1 MTRTSCRSAR
11 PSPASSPRSPRP
23 CASAMQTGSAWPSPS
38 CRWRRS
44 SAGSP
49 RRKVRF
55 WEFFFLLPFFFPFLF
70 LEVSPTKE
78 ILSKES
84 LTPPLQKCFQ
94 QNAGLVQSAFLFGY
108 AATQLVGGAAADK
121 YGGRRVLGLG
131 IAFFSLAQLATPA
144 LLSAAAGSAVAS
156 SSSSSSSSSAAAAA
170 AATLASSRTL
180 AAALFARAAV
190 GLGEGVALPSMS
202 SLVARHVPPSCR
214 ATALGASFSGFHCG
228 NLVGLALSPVLLA
241 RLGWRGMFAFFGAA
255 GAPLLL
261 FWLSLVPESERVKK
275 KKKKKEKENDG
286 GRDAPP
292 STPPASTS
300 SPPSPPQPPRI
311 TPRAL
316 LSSRHTW
323 AIIVANVANHWGYFV
338 YLSWLPSYFH
348 RALGLDLA
356 ASAAASLC
364 PWALMAAGSSASGAL
379 ADWLVRARRWPV
391 RRVRVTLQLVAFLVP
406 AAALV
411 TLVLVGGGGGGGGGA
426 GGSGAAAA
434 AAASRPLHPALAIAL
449 VAAALGTTS
458 LGQAGFVANM
468 ADVAPRAAGAM
479 FGLCNTF
486 GSAAGIAGVVGAGA
500 IVQATGGSFAP
511 LFLLTAGL
519 YCVGAAVFA
528 TFASGEAV
536 F

>member
-1 MTRTSCRSAR
+1 LNEKKS
-11 PSPASSPRSPRP
+11 
-23 CASAMQTGSAWPSPS
+23 QQQ
-38 CRWRRS
+38 
-44 SAGSP
+44 
-49 RRKVRF
+49 KQ
-55 WEFFFLLPFFFPFLF
+55 
-70 LEVSPTKE
+70 K
-78 ILSKES
+78 IKQ
-84 LTPPLQKCFQ
+84 PPLL
-94 QNAGLVQSAFLFGY
+94 GLVQSAFLFGY
-108 AATQLVGGAAADK
+108 AATQLVGGAAADRF
-121 YGGRRVLGLG
+121 GGRRVLGLG

-144 LLSAAAGSAVAS
+144 LLAAAAAGSSSFPS
-156 SSSSSSSSSAAAAA
+156 SSSSSLSAAAV
-170 AATLASSRTL
+170 SSRTL
-180 AAALFARAAV
+180 AAALLARAAV

-202 SLVARHVPPSCR
+202 SLVARHVPPSSR

-228 NLVGLALSPVLLA
+228 NLLGLALSPVLLA
-241 RLGWRGMFAFFGAA
+241 RMGWRGMFAFFGAA

-261 FWLSLVPESERVKK
+261 FWFSLVPESERVKR
-275 KKKKKEKENDG
+275 ERRRNSISTSSTST
-286 GRDAPP
+286 
-292 STPPASTS
+292 STPSSCSTSTS
-300 SPPSPPQPPRI
+300 SPPPPPPQPPTTPKV

-323 AIIVANVANHWGYFV
+323 AIIAANVANHWGYFV

-348 RALGLDLA
+348 GAVGLDLA
-356 ASAAASLC
+356 TSAAASLG
-364 PWALMAAGSSASGAL
+364 PWLLMAVGSSASGAL
-379 ADWLVRARRWPV
+379 ADWLVGVEKWPV

-411 TLVLVGGGGGGGGGA
+411 TLALVGGGGGGGVGSVGVGA
-426 GGSGAAAA
+426 KTAALTT
-434 AAASRPLHPALAIAL
+434 ASSKTPSLHPALAIAL
-449 VAAALGTTS
+449 VATALGTTS

-468 ADVAPRAAGAM
+468 ADVAPKAAGSM

-528 TFASGEAV
+528 RFASGEAV